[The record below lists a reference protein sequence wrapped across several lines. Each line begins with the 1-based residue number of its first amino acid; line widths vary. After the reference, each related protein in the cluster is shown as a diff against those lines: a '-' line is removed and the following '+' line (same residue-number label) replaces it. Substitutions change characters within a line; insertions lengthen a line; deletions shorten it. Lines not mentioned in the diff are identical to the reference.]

1 MALPSSGQ
9 LCASDI
15 NVELGKSAGTQ
26 GCLNDA
32 DWRALTNKA
41 SGQICMSD
49 FHGKSAVSQTRIT
62 SVGQSRD
69 GYGPW
74 RYGYAGS
81 GKGNYYHSEG
91 SSTAQSFGSISA
103 TTGIITSGT
112 IHTIYATN
120 YYNGDFHFE
129 IATSRSSNGGWTSV
143 QVYSSANTNTKYT
156 VNRTSAGAF
165 QQLNAGDSNP
175 QISGSY
181 RWVFAGV
188 TNTGSYDHGSA
199 NASTIQAIHNLFY
212 DAYVNGRTMY
222 FDFS

>member
-32 DWRALTNKA
+32 DWRALANKA
-41 SGQICMSD
+41 SGQICYSD
-49 FHGKSAVSQTRIT
+49 FHGKSAVKQANIT
-62 SVGQSRD
+62 TVGGDAS
-69 GYGPW
+69 GYGPT
-74 RYGYAGS
+74 RFGYAGS
-81 GKGNYYHSEG
+81 GKGNYYHAEG
-91 SSTAQSFGSISA
+91 STTPSTFGSISA

-120 YYNGDFHFE
+120 YFNGDYHFE
-129 IATSRSSNGGWTSV
+129 IASSRSSNGGWTSV
-143 QVYSSANTNTKYT
+143 SLSSSDTRYSTYT
-156 VNRTSAGAF
+156 LNRTSASHF

-181 RWVFAGV
+181 RWVFAADSAYHSTTSSTVG
-188 TNTGSYDHGSA
+188 NIYNMFFSAYSYG
-199 NASTIQAIHNLFY
+199 STIY
-212 DAYVNGRTMY
+212 CV
-222 FDFS
+222 FS

>member
-15 NVELGKSAGTQ
+15 NVELGKSSGAQ
-26 GCLNDA
+26 LCLNDA
-32 DWRALTNKA
+32 DARSLAQKA
-41 SGQICMSD
+41 SGQICYSD
-49 FHGKSAVSQTRIT
+49 FHGKSAVKQTRIT
-62 SVGQSRD
+62 LVGQGQD
-69 GYGPW
+69 GYGPV

-81 GKGNYYHSEG
+81 GKANYYHAEN

-112 IHTIYATN
+112 IHTIFAAH
-120 YYNGDFHFE
+120 YYIDDYHFE

-143 QVYSSANTNTKYT
+143 SINTGGSLSYT
-156 VNRTSAGAF
+156 LNRTGASHF

-181 RWVFAGV
+181 RWVFGASSSYHSTTNANIAGIF
-188 TNTGSYDHGSA
+188 TM
-199 NASTIQAIHNLFY
+199 FY
-212 DAYVNGRTMY
+212 DARVNGRTIY
-222 FDFS
+222 LNFS

>member
-32 DWRALTNKA
+32 DWRALANKA

-91 SSTAQSFGSISA
+91 SSVAQSFGSISA

-120 YYNGDFHFE
+120 YYNGDYHLHLVVE
-129 IATSRSSNGGWTSV
+129 RLL
-143 QVYSSANTNTKYT
+143 
-156 VNRTSAGAF
+156 R
-165 QQLNAGDSNP
+165 
-175 QISGSY
+175 
-181 RWVFAGV
+181 
-188 TNTGSYDHGSA
+188 
-199 NASTIQAIHNLFY
+199 
-212 DAYVNGRTMY
+212 Y
-222 FDFS
+222 FC